1 MRLKSIKLAGFKSF
15 VEPTKVAF
23 KHQMT
28 AIVGPN
34 GCGKSN
40 IIDAVRWVLGE
51 SSAKHLRGDS
61 ITDVIFNGA
70 ASRAPVGQASVELI
84 FENTAG
90 VLSGSLADRNQVS
103 VRRLVNRDG
112 QNSYFLNGSKC
123 RKKDVTELFLGTGL
137 GPRSYAIIEQGT
149 ISKLIESKP
158 LELRFFLEE
167 AAGISKYKEKRRET
181 ETRIRHTRENLSR
194 LDDLRHELEHHI
206 DSLHQ
211 QAEAAKRYKTL
222 KAEERKLKGEL
233 TYHRWQKFDN
243 QAKQCALDIKAFEE
257 QFANFDLQNKDFEL
271 GIFTQKQQQQLLN
284 EEIQALR
291 EKHIELN
298 NQLIRHEQKLA
309 FDNEQQE
316 RLKADINRYTAQE
329 KEVSEALKQSREQL
343 SVQNELL
350 LSLTPEKEEK
360 AKALAAATDEQSVN
374 NKELSDI
381 QRKIKQQQEND
392 RAFQEKRLTLNNQYV
407 QLNSEIKLL
416 AIQQAEYQ
424 AQLEQ
429 LLKTKLPDVETD
441 HKNLAQL
448 DESLS
453 LLVSEEQ
460 RLTRSL
466 TEANQSITQI
476 SNDFISL
483 TTEIKMLET
492 RLVEL
497 TELLKSQD
505 AWQEQLCSALAI
517 EGEST
522 LGAVH
527 QVIDVDKE
535 WRQAV
540 FTVLSSQLT
549 DVVVSKKPNLAS
561 LEQYAISFADDGKVA
576 KTDERTL
583 ASKLK
588 GSEWLR
594 HSLDHVYVADSQK
607 EAEKLLLSL
616 ASHQSVV
623 TKDGLW
629 LGHTFARK
637 GLFENDSA
645 ALLKRYDEQNDL
657 VATVEQ
663 KQKLLHDVS
672 AKKETLTISIEAL
685 DEQINEI
692 QIKKEELLDKVES
705 LKSSLVEKQKQ
716 HAFHNEKQQ
725 SLASQL
731 SNTETQLSAKQESLS
746 TIKGDIETLESGEH
760 DGSGVSLALASQQ
773 ALIEKGQKLAE
784 QLQRVQAESHQ
795 VNLSFEQVKNAKSQ
809 AGSDVDRQIASL
821 SQINNHIESVNKQ
834 LTRLASPEES
844 KEDKL
849 STLLSTF
856 NSSESELKKVE
867 HKLAQVTEKVSELEA
882 ARAKARQKNE
892 FVKDRYNKKQI
903 ELESAKLKAE
913 NFNEQLVEL
922 GQSITEIK
930 AKLPERFNET
940 QWQAHLVKLAKD
952 IALLG
957 AINLAAI
964 DQYEKELARKN
975 YLDQQN
981 QDLNLALTR
990 LESAIAKIDKES
1002 RAKFKA
1008 TFEQVNHDLQK
1019 LFPKVFGGG
1028 SAYLDLTD
1036 DDLLEA
1042 GVSIMARPPGKKNST
1057 IHLLSG
1063 GEKALTALS
1072 LVFSIFRL
1080 NPAPFCMLDEV
1091 DAPLDDANVERFCK
1105 LVNEMSQSVQFV
1117 YISHNKIA
1125 MEMASHLTGVTMFE
1139 PGVSRMVAVDID
1151 EAIAMAEVS

>member
-1 MRLKSIKLAGFKSF
+1 MRLKFIKLAGFKSF
-15 VEPTKVAF
+15 VEPTKVEF

-70 ASRAPVGQASVELI
+70 ASRAPVGQASVELM
-84 FENTAG
+84 FENTSG

-112 QNSYFLNGSKC
+112 QNTYFLNGSKC
-123 RKKDVTELFLGTGL
+123 RKKDITELFLGTGL

-181 ETRIRHTRENLSR
+181 ETRIRHTRENLTR
-194 LDDLRHELEHHI
+194 LDDLRLELEHHI

-222 KAEERKLKGEL
+222 KTNERKLKAEL

-243 QAKQCALDIKAFEE
+243 QARNCSLEIKAFEE
-257 QFANFDLQNKDFEL
+257 QIADFEKQNKDFEL
-271 GIFTQKQQQQLLN
+271 GIFTQKQQQQLLG
-284 EEIQALR
+284 EEIQEVR
-291 EKHIELN
+291 NKHIELN

-309 FDNEQQE
+309 FESEQEE
-316 RLKADINRYTAQE
+316 RLKEEVTRYKNQE
-329 KEVSEALKQSREQL
+329 KEITKALNQSQEHL
-343 SVQNELL
+343 SIQNRLL
-350 LSLTPEKEEK
+350 VKLTPEQEAKAETLAK
-360 AKALAAATDEQSVN
+360 AKDTLSTHNFELNEIQS
-374 NKELSDI
+374 
-381 QRKIKQQQEND
+381 KIKQQQEQD
-392 RAFQEKRLTLNNQYV
+392 RAFQEQRLSLNNQYV

-416 AIQQAEYQ
+416 SHQRQESE
-424 AQLEQ
+424 EQ
-429 LLKTKLPDVETD
+429 LSTLLLTKLPDI
-441 HKNLAQL
+441 
-448 DESLS
+448 ESDS
-453 LLVSEEQ
+453 TA
-460 RLTRSL
+460 LTKL
-466 TEANQSITQI
+466 TECLEGLASKEKQ
-476 SNDFISL
+476 L
-483 TTEIKMLET
+483 TAALSENSEQLSQYNSECIALATEVTLLES
-492 RLVEL
+492 RAAEL
-497 TELLKSQD
+497 TELLRAQD
-505 AWQEQLCSALAI
+505 IWQEHLCSALAI
-517 EGEST
+517 EGETT

-527 QVIDVDKE
+527 QVIDVEPE

-540 FTVLSSQLT
+540 FTVLSGQLS
-549 DVVVSKKPNLAS
+549 DVVVSKKPNFDT
-561 LEQYAISFADDGKVA
+561 LEQFAISFQGA
-576 KTDERTL
+576 KKLKNASEHTL

-588 GSEWLR
+588 GSEWVR
-594 HSLDHVYVADSQK
+594 HSLDNVFVAENEK
-607 EAEKLLLSL
+607 EANKRLLEL
-616 ASHQSVV
+616 AEHQSVI

-645 ALLKRYDEQNDL
+645 ALLKRYDEQNEL
-657 VATVEQ
+657 LAKVEEKQNQLIVANEKKDSLEQ
-663 KQKLLHDVS
+663 TIHSQKDEL
-672 AKKETLTISIEAL
+672 EAL
-685 DEQINEI
+685 RGKFSITNNE
-692 QIKKEELLDKVES
+692 VES
-705 LKSSLVEKQKQ
+705 LRSGLFEKQKEHSLHQ
-716 HAFHNEKQQ
+716 EKTSAIEQQ
-725 SLASQL
+725 L
-731 SNTETQLSAKQESLS
+731 TVTDTQLKQKTEQLLK
-746 TIKGDIETLESGEH
+746 IKSNITKLESGEH
-760 DGSGVSLALASQQ
+760 QGAGVTDLLAQQ
-773 ALIEKGQKLAE
+773 QTLIATGQELTE
-784 QLQRVQAESHQ
+784 HLQQVQAEVHQ
-795 VNLSFEQVKNAKSQ
+795 INLNYEQVKSAKAQ
-809 AGSDVDRQIASL
+809 AASEVDRQINSL
-821 SQINNHIESVNKQ
+821 AQVNLHLDSITKQ
-834 LTRLASPEES
+834 LSTLTAPSDDQ
-844 KEDKL
+844 EDKL
-849 STLLSTF
+849 GGLLKAF
-856 NSSESELKKVE
+856 NVSENELKRVE
-867 HKLAQVTEKVSELEA
+867 ESLAQVTDKVSALETE
-882 ARAKARQKNE
+882 RAKANQKNE
-892 FVKDRYNKKQI
+892 FVKERYNKKQI

-913 NFNEQLVEL
+913 NFSEQLVEL
-922 GQSITEIK
+922 GQSIAEIK
-930 AKLPERFNET
+930 ANLTERFNET
-940 QWQAHLVKLAKD
+940 QWQAQLAKLSKD
-952 IALLG
+952 INMLG

-1002 RAKFKA
+1002 RAKFKE

-1028 SAYLDLTD
+1028 SAYLALTD

-1042 GVSIMARPPGKKNST
+1042 GVTIMARPPGKKNST

>member
-1 MRLKSIKLAGFKSF
+1 MRLKFIKLAGFKSF
-15 VEPTKVAF
+15 VEPTKVEF

-70 ASRAPVGQASVELI
+70 ASRAPVGQASVELM
-84 FENTAG
+84 FENTSG

-112 QNSYFLNGSKC
+112 QNTYFLNGSKC
-123 RKKDVTELFLGTGL
+123 RKKDITELFLGTGL

-181 ETRIRHTRENLSR
+181 ETRIRHTRENLTR
-194 LDDLRHELEHHI
+194 LDDLRLELEHHI

-222 KAEERKLKGEL
+222 KTNERKLKAEL
-233 TYHRWQKFDN
+233 TYHRWQKFDS
-243 QAKQCALDIKAFEE
+243 QARNCSLEIKAFEE
-257 QFANFDLQNKDFEL
+257 QLADFEQQNKDFEL
-271 GIFTQKQQQQLLN
+271 GIFTHKQQQQLLG
-284 EEIQALR
+284 EEIQEVR
-291 EKHIELN
+291 NKHIELN

-309 FDNEQQE
+309 FESEQEE
-316 RLKADINRYTAQE
+316 RLKEEITRYKNQE
-329 KEVSEALKQSREQL
+329 QEITKALNQSHEHL
-343 SVQNELL
+343 SIQNGLL
-350 LSLTPEKEEK
+350 VKLTPEQEAKAEALSK
-360 AKALAAATDEQSVN
+360 AKDILSTHNFELNEIQS
-374 NKELSDI
+374 
-381 QRKIKQQQEND
+381 KIKQQQEQD
-392 RAFQEKRLTLNNQYV
+392 RAFQEQRLSLNNQYV

-416 AIQQAEYQ
+416 SLQRQESE
-424 AQLEQ
+424 EQ
-429 LLKTKLPDVETD
+429 LSTLLLTKLPDI
-441 HKNLAQL
+441 
-448 DESLS
+448 ESDS
-453 LLVSEEQ
+453 TA
-460 RLTRSL
+460 LTKL
-466 TEANQSITQI
+466 TECLEGLASKEKQLAAALSENSGQLSQYNSECIA
-476 SNDFISL
+476 L
-483 TTEIKMLET
+483 ATEVKLLES
-492 RLVEL
+492 RSAEL
-497 TELLKSQD
+497 TELLRAQD
-505 AWQEQLCSALAI
+505 LWQEQLCSTLAI
-517 EGEST
+517 EGETT

-527 QVIDVDKE
+527 QVIDVEPE

-540 FTVLSSQLT
+540 FTVLSGQLS
-549 DVVVSKKPNLAS
+549 DVVVSKKPKFDT
-561 LEQYAISFADDGKVA
+561 LEQFAISFQGDKKLENAS
-576 KTDERTL
+576 EQTL
-583 ASKLK
+583 SSKLT
-588 GSEWLR
+588 GSEWVR
-594 HSLDHVYVADSQK
+594 HSLDNVFVAENEK
-607 EAEKLLLSL
+607 EANKRLLEL
-616 ASHQSVV
+616 AEHQSVI

-645 ALLKRYDEQNDL
+645 ALLKRYDEQNEL
-657 VATVEQ
+657 LAKVEEKQNQLIVANEKKDSLEQ
-663 KQKLLHDVS
+663 TIHSQKDEL
-672 AKKETLTISIEAL
+672 EAL
-685 DEQINEI
+685 QGKFSITNNE
-692 QIKKEELLDKVES
+692 VES
-705 LKSSLVEKQKQ
+705 LKSALFEKQKE
-716 HAFHNEKQQ
+716 HSFHQEKTSAIEQQ
-725 SLASQL
+725 LAV
-731 SNTETQLSAKQESLS
+731 TDTQLKQKNEQLLK
-746 TIKGDIETLESGEH
+746 IKSNITKLESGEH
-760 DGSGVSLALASQQ
+760 QGAGVTDLLAQQ
-773 ALIEKGQKLAE
+773 QTLIAKGQELTE
-784 QLQRVQAESHQ
+784 HLQQIQAEVHQ
-795 VNLSFEQVKNAKSQ
+795 INLNYEQVKSAKAQ
-809 AGSDVDRQIASL
+809 AASEVDRQINSL
-821 SQINNHIESVNKQ
+821 AQVNLHLDGISKQ
-834 LTRLASPEES
+834 LSTLTAPSDDQ
-844 KEDKL
+844 EDKL
-849 STLLSTF
+849 GGLLKAF
-856 NSSESELKKVE
+856 NVSENELKRVE
-867 HKLAQVTEKVSELEA
+867 ESLAQVTDKVSALETE
-882 ARAKARQKNE
+882 RAKANQKNE
-892 FVKDRYNKKQI
+892 FVKERYNKKQI

-913 NFNEQLVEL
+913 NFSEQLVEL
-922 GQSITEIK
+922 GQSIAEIK
-930 AKLPERFNET
+930 TNLTERFNET
-940 QWQAHLVKLAKD
+940 QWQAQLAKLSKD
-952 IALLG
+952 INMLG

-1002 RAKFKA
+1002 RAKFKE

-1028 SAYLDLTD
+1028 SAYLALTD

-1042 GVSIMARPPGKKNST
+1042 GVTIMARPPGKKNST

>member
-1 MRLKSIKLAGFKSF
+1 MRLKFIKLAGFKSF
-15 VEPTKVAF
+15 VEPTKVEF

-70 ASRAPVGQASVELI
+70 ASRAPVGQASVELM
-84 FENTAG
+84 FENTSG

-112 QNSYFLNGSKC
+112 QNTYFLNGSKC
-123 RKKDVTELFLGTGL
+123 RKKDITELFLGTGL

-181 ETRIRHTRENLSR
+181 ETRIRHTRENLTR
-194 LDDLRHELEHHI
+194 LDDLRLELEHHI

-222 KAEERKLKGEL
+222 KTNERKLKAEL

-243 QAKQCALDIKAFEE
+243 QSRNCSLEIKAFEE
-257 QFANFDLQNKDFEL
+257 QLADFEKQNKDFEL
-271 GIFTQKQQQQLLN
+271 GIFTQKQQQQLLG
-284 EEIQALR
+284 EEIQEVR
-291 EKHIELN
+291 NKHIELN
-298 NQLIRHEQKLA
+298 NQLIRHEQKVA
-309 FDNEQQE
+309 FESEQE
-316 RLKADINRYTAQE
+316 ARLKEEVTRYKSQVQE
-329 KEVSEALKQSREQL
+329 ITKALGQSQEHLFEQ
-343 SVQNELL
+343 SNLL
-350 LSLTPEKEEK
+350 LKLTPEQESK
-360 AKALAAATDEQSVN
+360 AVALANAKDKLSAHNSEQS
-374 NKELSDI
+374 EI
-381 QRKIKQQQEND
+381 QTKIKLQQEQD
-392 RAFQEKRLTLNNQYV
+392 RVFQEKRLSLNNQYV

-416 AIQQAEYQ
+416 SLQKQESE
-424 AQLEQ
+424 EQ
-429 LLKTKLPDVETD
+429 LSRLLDVKLPDIDGDSEALSTLNETVI
-441 HKNLAQL
+441 QL
-448 DESLS
+448 T
-453 LLVSEEQ
+453 SEEQ
-460 RLTRSL
+460 QLTKVLAKYSTQL
-466 TEANQSITQI
+466 NQSNSECIA
-476 SNDFISL
+476 L
-483 TTEIKMLET
+483 TTEVQILES
-492 RLVEL
+492 RSAEL
-497 TELLKSQD
+497 ADLLKVQD
-505 AWQEQLCSALAI
+505 QWQENLCSTLAI
-517 EGEST
+517 EGET
-522 LGAVH
+522 ALGAVH
-527 QVIDVDKE
+527 QVINIEPE

-540 FTVLSSQLT
+540 FTVLSGQLS
-549 DVVVSKKPNLAS
+549 DVVVSKKPNLDA
-561 LEQYAISFADDGKVA
+561 LEQFAISFQDSTVHENASA
-576 KTDERTL
+576 RTL
-583 ASKLK
+583 ASKLT
-588 GSEWLR
+588 GSEWVR
-594 HSLDHVYVADSQK
+594 HSLDNVFVAEGEK
-607 EAEKLLLSL
+607 EASKLLLTL
-616 ASHQSVV
+616 AAHQSVI

-645 ALLKRYDEQNDL
+645 ALLKRYDEQN
-657 VATVEQ
+657 
-663 KQKLLHDVS
+663 
-672 AKKETLTISIEAL
+672 
-685 DEQINEI
+685 
-692 QIKKEELLDKVES
+692 ELLAKIENKQQQLTVANEQTGVLKQAITSKQAELELLQSSLLNTNNDIEK
-705 LKSSLVEKQKQ
+705 LKSDLFEKQKE
-716 HAFHNEKQQ
+716 HSFHQEKRNAVEQQ
-725 SLASQL
+725 LAATDKQL
-731 SNTETQLSAKQESLS
+731 KQKNTQLSA
-746 TIKGDIETLESGEH
+746 IKFDITKLESGEH
-760 DGSGVSLALASQQ
+760 DSTAVAESLAKQQ
-773 ALIEKGQKLAE
+773 SLIAKGQELADSL
-784 QLQRVQAESHQ
+784 QLIQTEVHQ
-795 VNLSFEQVKNAKSQ
+795 INLNYEQVKSAKMQ
-809 AGSDVDRQIASL
+809 AANEVDRQINSL
-821 SQINNHIESVNKQ
+821 TQVNHHLDGITQQ
-834 LTRLASPEES
+834 LTALTAPS
-844 KEDKL
+844 EDKGDML
-849 STLLSTF
+849 SDLLKAF
-856 NSSESELKKVE
+856 HKSESELKSAE
-867 HKLAQVTEKVSELEA
+867 SSLAQVTEKVSALETE
-882 ARAKARQKNE
+882 RAKANQKNE
-892 FVKDRYNKKQI
+892 FVKERYNKKQI

-913 NFNEQLVEL
+913 NFSEQLVEL
-922 GQSITEIK
+922 GQSIAQIK
-930 AKLPERFNET
+930 ANLTERFNET
-940 QWQAHLVKLAKD
+940 QWQARLAKLSKD
-952 IALLG
+952 INMLG

-1002 RAKFKA
+1002 RAKFKE

-1028 SAYLDLTD
+1028 SAYLALTD

-1042 GVSIMARPPGKKNST
+1042 GVTIMARPPGKKNST